1 MKPLATLAVVLAAL
15 LAGCG
20 GSTGSP
26 ADDSAELEA
35 LIRKQLPGET
45 KRLTGSRAFIS
56 RVGCVHSGGSAY
68 QCIATISGPNAYGE
82 YATEQLPI
90 DGTCDETECI
100 WKVSP

>member
-1 MKPLATLAVVLAAL
+1 MKALAASLAVLAILA
-15 LAGCG
+15 AGCG
-20 GSTGSP
+20 GSSGSP
-26 ADDSAELEA
+26 ADASAELEA

-45 KRLTGSRAFIS
+45 KRLTGSRAFVS
-56 RVGCVHSGGSAY
+56 RVGCVHSGSSAY